1 MAASN
6 PSSKDERLARRGFS
20 SRFDDL
26 NDPESDHGFKAL
38 LAGSQDPRFAGFFG
52 T

>member
-6 PSSKDERLARRGFS
+6 PSSKDERLARRGFGPLFG
-20 SRFDDL
+20 R
-26 NDPESDHGFKAL
+26 KAL
-38 LAGSQDPRFAGFFG
+38 LAGSQDARYAGFFG